1 VTHLGDDAAP
11 GGAHIARCEDA
22 VMPDSVSRADLEAT
36 FLSSLPV
43 IDAAV
48 AHVLKRH
55 RLAAAEREDFA
66 AEVRLAIIRYDYR
79 ILARFQGQSSLRT
92 YLVVVVKR
100 LFIDYRRRLWGTWRP
115 SAAARQLGAVASRL
129 EMLLYRDGRTL
140 DEATSLLQA
149 GCDAARRDDI
159 LAIAARL
166 PLRLARSTQVRQKL
180 LEPPVAE
187 AAGPE
192 CALDCDVT
200 AARTQEVVT
209 QVMQSLPAED
219 RLIVRLRFEDDVPA
233 VDIARMLQLDQKR
246 LYRRIERLLGT
257 FRSSLQAHGIDWP
270 DLRSMI
276 ERGRCHLRLAPPDA
290 ALGLPS
296 SPSSS
301 RSASRCA

>member
-1 VTHLGDDAAP
+1 
-11 GGAHIARCEDA
+11 
-22 VMPDSVSRADLEAT
+22 MPDTASRAHLEAT
-36 FLSSLPV
+36 FLSALPV
-43 IDAAV
+43 IDTAV

-55 RLAAAEREDFA
+55 RLGAAEREDFA

-115 SAAARQLGAVASRL
+115 SAAARHMGPVASRL

-140 DEATSLLQA
+140 EEAVSHLQA
-149 GCDAARRDDI
+149 GCEAPSRDEI
-159 LAIAARL
+159 CAIAARL

-180 LEPPVAE
+180 LDVPTADL
-187 AAGPE
+187 AGPE
-192 CALDCDVT
+192 SALECDAT

-219 RLIVRLRFEDDVPA
+219 RLILRLRFEDDVPA

-246 LYRRIERLLGT
+246 LYRRIERLLAT
-257 FRSSLQAHGIDWP
+257 FRCSLQAHGIDWP

-276 ERGRCHLRLAPPDA
+276 ERGRCHLRLAPPDPA
-290 ALGLPS
+290 QGVPS